1 MSTRKQLAKMAA
13 KAAAIATYRSV
24 MGEPIKKSAADRAK
38 LEILA
43 RVVNMWLDYEKEG
56 RQDIPDDLSTPT
68 VAEWLR
74 KESTALLSEDE
85 GAAQKFMMWAE
96 MLER

>member
-1 MSTRKQLAKMAA
+1 MSTRKQLAKTAA

-24 MGEPIKKSAADRAK
+24 MGEPIRKTAQSMK
-38 LEILA
+38 LEVLA
-43 RVVNMWLDYEKEG
+43 RVVNMWLDYAKEG

-68 VAEWLR
+68 IAEWLR